1 MLWRTIETKHSLPIR
16 PRVAQIHTH
25 SHHIRTF
32 AFQCKSI
39 FAEIRGDSH
48 HIRKFTPHSHDGHTT
63 FAWVH
68 TGSHEFTYVN
78 IREVLISIVIKN
90 NPGYGLNSRVQAARR
105 RRESAN
111 GRGSL
116 GTESGPSPECAGRC
130 SCRQTYGGARVAG
143 PSTLAR
149 DGRRPPPRD
158 ATDAPCAV
166 RTHGRAHARACTF
179 IVLSFF
185 RKTKS

>member
-1 MLWRTIETKHSLPIR
+1 MRRTIETKHSLPIR

-78 IREVLISIVIKN
+78 IREVLISIVMQSCCRI
-90 NPGYGLNSRVQAARR
+90 AACTAL
-105 RRESAN
+105 RREEEIFGPRPFGTGIRPGIRVDHYWRKSRCHSTVSSPAR
-111 GRGSL
+111 GRWHG
-116 GTESGPSPECAGRC
+116 
-130 SCRQTYGGARVAG
+130 CRAEGK
-143 PSTLAR
+143 
-149 DGRRPPPRD
+149 
-158 ATDAPCAV
+158 
-166 RTHGRAHARACTF
+166 
-179 IVLSFF
+179 IW
-185 RKTKS
+185 